1 MKVATDLN
9 RFAEAKSA
17 SIKALKA
24 RTSWKPRTAL
34 RPGFREALVS
44 GRKRNGL
51 GIIAEYKRASP
62 SLGDINLWL
71 GPEEAGPHY
80 VRADCLSVLT
90 ESTYFAGRL
99 GFLEA
104 MAFSGKPLLRKDF
117 IFDPLQILETAET
130 PASAVLLI
138 VRLTPDAVLLKELK
152 DTAEEY
158 GLAPVVEIHD
168 SGELELARRVG
179 AKLIQFNSRDLRG
192 LSVDPERIFDLAIRE
207 PPGPG
212 ELYVAASVLS
222 TVRDLAEVE
231 AAGFGAALMGTAFM
245 RAQDPGLALGG
256 LLDEFAAWCQKAS
269 KIKAPSHRSVG

>member
-1 MKVATDLN
+1 
-9 RFAEAKSA
+9 
-17 SIKALKA
+17 
-24 RTSWKPRTAL
+24 
-34 RPGFREALVS
+34 
-44 GRKRNGL
+44 
-51 GIIAEYKRASP
+51 
-62 SLGDINLWL
+62 
-71 GPEEAGPHY
+71 
-80 VRADCLSVLT
+80 LT

-168 SGELELARRVG
+168 SDELELARRVG

-212 ELYVAASVLS
+212 ELYVAASGLS

-256 LLDEFAAWCQKAS
+256 LLDEFAAWRQK
-269 KIKAPSHRSVG
+269 GD